1 MLRELPGVSEVELL
15 PLSTRGDEII
25 DRSLQAIGGKG
36 LFIKELEIAM
46 ADDRAD
52 IAVHSMKDV
61 PADMPDGFCIAAV
74 LERANPFDALV
85 ARSATSL
92 DELPEGALIGSSSL
106 RRQSQILAKR
116 PDLRIEPVRGNVN
129 TRLKKLDD
137 GDYEAILLACA
148 GLDRLGMSSR
158 ISAQLDPADMLPA
171 AAQGVIGLECRSDRE
186 DLCSLLTQIEHPQT
200 KLTTIAERAVA
211 AKLEAT
217 CHSPLASFAT
227 LEKDILTLRSLAA
240 RPDGSAI
247 ISEQISVPSLD
258 AESLGLELA
267 QRMLD
272 LGAANLLGISTE

>member
-1 MLRELPGVSEVELL
+1 MLRALPDVSEVELL
-15 PLSTRGDEII
+15 PLSTRGDEIL

-46 ADDRAD
+46 ADGRAD

-85 ARSATSL
+85 ARSANSL

-116 PDLRIEPVRGNVN
+116 PDLRIAPVRGNVN

-137 GDYEAILLACA
+137 GHYDAILLACA

-171 AAQGVIGLECRSDRE
+171 AAQGVIGLECRSDRK
-186 DLCSLLTQIEHPQT
+186 DLRSLLTPMEHPQT

-211 AKLEAT
+211 AELEAT

-227 LEKDILTLRSLAA
+227 LEKDTLTLRSLAA

-247 ISEQISVPSLD
+247 ISERISGPSLD
-258 AESLGLELA
+258 AASLGLELA
-267 QRMLD
+267 KRMLD

>member
-1 MLRELPGVSEVELL
+1 MLRLFRSVVAELCAHEQIL
-15 PLSTRGDEII
+15 

-46 ADDRAD
+46 ADNRAD

-85 ARSATSL
+85 ARSANSL

-137 GDYEAILLACA
+137 GKYEAILLACA

-186 DLCSLLTQIEHPQT
+186 DLRSLLTQIEHPQT
-200 KLTTIAERAVA
+200 KLTTMAERAVA
-211 AKLEAT
+211 AKLKAT
-217 CHSPLASFAT
+217 CHSPLASFAVI
-227 LEKDILTLRSLAA
+227 EKDTLTLRSLAA

-247 ISEQISVPSLD
+247 ISERISGRSLD

-267 QRMLD
+267 KRMLD